1 MLNLLK
7 KVKLNYEDK
16 KKVFSLL
23 VIEHAFQELVLH
35 RGLALRRGK
44 RNTFRTATEDD
55 EDGTAKNAYNQAE
68 SSWYFKYFFAKLKKI
83 RLKTLQRS
91 KFRVITTLTGHFL
104 VP

>member
-1 MLNLLK
+1 MMLTG
-7 KVKLNYEDK
+7 
-16 KKVFSLL
+16 
-23 VIEHAFQELVLH
+23 Q
-35 RGLALRRGK
+35 
-44 RNTFRTATEDD
+44 RTATEDD

-83 RLKTLQRS
+83 RVKTLQHS